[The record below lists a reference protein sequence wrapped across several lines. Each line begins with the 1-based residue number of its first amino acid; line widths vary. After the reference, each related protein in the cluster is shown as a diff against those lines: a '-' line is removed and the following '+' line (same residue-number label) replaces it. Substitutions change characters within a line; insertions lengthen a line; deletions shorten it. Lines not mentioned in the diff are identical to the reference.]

1 LDIWW
6 SGNCRRCLISRCSVG
21 NHSWTN
27 IVETL
32 FAALI
37 YLFSTPRH
45 QTANL
50 SLIVKEHLLMAAAT
64 TLAVKCLTIPAK
76 AKHTAT
82 VVFVHVSISVYVG
95 HILKNVLLIIS
106 SFSSLQRLQGLGDTG
121 YGWQPVA
128 DMFKVD
134 PDLAHVKWVLPH
146 SYVFYILAL
155 S

>member
-1 LDIWW
+1 
-6 SGNCRRCLISRCSVG
+6 
-21 NHSWTN
+21 
-27 IVETL
+27 
-32 FAALI
+32 
-37 YLFSTPRH
+37 
-45 QTANL
+45 
-50 SLIVKEHLLMAAAT
+50 MAAAT